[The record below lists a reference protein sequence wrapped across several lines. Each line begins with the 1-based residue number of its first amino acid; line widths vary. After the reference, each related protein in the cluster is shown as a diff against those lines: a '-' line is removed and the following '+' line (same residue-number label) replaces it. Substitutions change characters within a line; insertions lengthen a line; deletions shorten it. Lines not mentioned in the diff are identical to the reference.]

1 MPPEYYFIIP
11 KVKNPASGQM
21 QGWVVWQEHALIIG
35 HRAAHPFILRREEM
49 NDIEYI
55 EALQNLITQRNE
67 LRSALAEKEKECA
80 NLKKMPLKHGMI

>member
-1 MPPEYYFIIP
+1 
-11 KVKNPASGQM
+11 
-21 QGWVVWQEHALIIG
+21 
-35 HRAAHPFILRREEM
+35 M

-80 NLKKMPLKHGMI
+80 NLKKILQKAMTVREGYLWMGEAKQALEGGEK